1 MTQEQP
7 DTASYCLG
15 ERHGWS
21 DGEPFGMTPQD
32 RRQHVYV
39 IGKTGSGKTTLLKNM
54 LIEHLEKG
62 DGIALID
69 PHGDLAEEI
78 LAHIPHHRSNDLVYF
93 NPSDVAHPVGL
104 NVLAGVTKEN
114 RHLAASG
121 IVSAFRGLWAES
133 WGPRL
138 EYILWNAVSA
148 LLHCQNASLL
158 GINRL
163 LTDDDYRRDVV
174 AQIDDP
180 FLRNYWEKEY
190 ESYEPRYRRESI
202 APIQNKIGQFML
214 SPQLRNILGQ
224 VKTKVSLPYVMN
236 HRQIFIANL
245 SKGKLGEDKCNLLGS
260 LLTTQFQLAAMAR
273 SDIPEHE
280 RVDFFLFLDEFQNF
294 STDSFASLLSEAR
307 KFRLNLTLSHQYIA
321 QLSLP
326 VQKAVLGN
334 VGTLICFKIG
344 YSDAVVLGN
353 ELGND
358 FPPTR
363 FVEQDRF
370 QVIVRLLNQ
379 GSTEAPFRG
388 RTRPPRPPI
397 RTRTDKL
404 ICHSRMRFT
413 TPRNVIERKLT
424 NWLEAG

>member
-1 MTQEQP
+1 MSQKHP
-7 DTASYCLG
+7 DTAEYCLG
-15 ERHGWS
+15 VRHGWS
-21 DGEPFGMTPQD
+21 DGEPFGMTAED

-39 IGKTGSGKTTLLKNM
+39 IGKSGSGKTTLLKNM

-62 DGIALID
+62 DGLALLD

-78 LAHIPHHRSNDLVYF
+78 LAHIPRHRSNDLVYF
-93 NPSDVAHPVGL
+93 NPADEAHPLGL
-104 NVLAGVTKEN
+104 NVFAGVAKEN
-114 RHLAASG
+114 HHLVASG
-121 IVSAFRGLWAES
+121 IVSAFRSLWSES

-138 EYILWNAVSA
+138 EFILWNSVSA
-148 LLHCQNASLL
+148 LLHAQNASLL

-163 LTDDDYRRDVV
+163 LTDDNYRRKIVS
-174 AQIDDP
+174 QIDDP

-190 ESYEPRYRRESI
+190 ESYDPRYRRESI
-202 APIQNKIGQFML
+202 APIQNKVGQFML

-224 VKTKVSLPYVMN
+224 SGTKVSLPHVMN

-245 SKGKLGEDKCNLLGS
+245 CKGKLGEDKCNLIGS

-273 SDIPEHE
+273 ADTPEKD

-334 VGTLICFKIG
+334 VGTLLSFKVG
-344 YSDAVVLGN
+344 YSDAVALGN

-358 FPPTR
+358 FPPSR
-363 FVEQDRF
+363 FVEMDRF
-370 QVIVRLLNQ
+370 HVIVRLLSH
-379 GSTEAPFRG
+379 GVTTVPFLG
-388 RTRPPRPPI
+388 RTLAPPSVK
-397 RTRTDKL
+397 RTQVEKL
-404 ICHSRMRFT
+404 ISHSRMRFT
-413 TPRNVIERKLT
+413 TPRDIIERKLV
-424 NWLEAG
+424 NWLESG